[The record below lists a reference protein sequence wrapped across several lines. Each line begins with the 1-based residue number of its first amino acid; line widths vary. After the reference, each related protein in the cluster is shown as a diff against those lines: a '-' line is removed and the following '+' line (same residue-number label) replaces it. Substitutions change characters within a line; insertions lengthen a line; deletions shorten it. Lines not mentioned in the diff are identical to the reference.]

1 MAKFLTA
8 LPVYDEVKHVND
20 VLDQVRGYSDHV
32 LVVDDGSTDGTG
44 ELLARRSD
52 VPVVTHGENRGYGAA
67 LISAFE
73 YALKNGFDYL
83 VTIDCDGQHVPQRI
97 PALVEACDGVD
108 LVSGSRYLQIFDGDS
123 EPPQD
128 RRRIN
133 FLITAR
139 LNELLGLSI
148 TDAFCGF
155 KAYRV
160 SALSSLALTEH
171 GYAMPLELWVQAAK
185 LNWRIKEY
193 PVPLIYLDEDRS
205 FGGSLDDGQT
215 RLEYYNLVV
224 DRSLAAF
231 STDRPL
237 CEAAEK
243 NLE

>member
-1 MAKFLTA
+1 M
-8 LPVYDEVKHVND
+8 
-20 VLDQVRGYSDHV
+20 
-32 LVVDDGSTDGTG
+32 
-44 ELLARRSD
+44 
-52 VPVVTHGENRGYGAA
+52 
-67 LISAFE
+67 
-73 YALKNGFDYL
+73 
-83 VTIDCDGQHVPQRI
+83 
-97 PALVEACDGVD
+97 EACDGVD

-139 LNELLGLSI
+139 LNELLGLSV

-160 SALSSLALTEH
+160 SALSSLGLTEH

-215 RLEYYNLVV
+215 RLDYYNLVV

-231 STDRPL
+231 SADRPL
-237 CEAAEK
+237 CETADK